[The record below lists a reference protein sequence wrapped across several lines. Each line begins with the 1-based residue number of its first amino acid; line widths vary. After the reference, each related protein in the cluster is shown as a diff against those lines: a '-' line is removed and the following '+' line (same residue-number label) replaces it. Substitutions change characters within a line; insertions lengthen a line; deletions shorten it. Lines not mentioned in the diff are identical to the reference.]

1 VPISVRDARL
11 SESDRLWIEGIY
23 REYLDD
29 LAPLNTG
36 IFPVLGEVGHR
47 EPDQVAHW
55 FADPQAHPLVI
66 AQAAERV
73 GFALVVRASTGSP
86 GAAPSWQPAGGSAAG
101 ASAASY
107 RMAEFFVSRPNR
119 GRGVGQGAARLIFDR
134 FAGRWQ
140 IIEYLRN
147 PGAVRFW
154 RRVVSRYTQ
163 GRFEERVLNGEVRQV
178 FESARRAGT

>member
-11 SESDRLWIEGIY
+11 SESDRLWIEGVY

-36 IFPVLGEVGHR
+36 LFPVLGEVGHR

-55 FADPQAHPLVI
+55 FADPQAHPFVI

-73 GFALVVRASTGSP
+73 GFALVVRGA
-86 GAAPSWQPAGGSAAG
+86 GAARPSTA
-101 ASAASY
+101 AASY

-119 GRGVGQGAARLIFDR
+119 GRGVGQGAARLILDR
-134 FAGRWQ
+134 FAGRWE

-147 PGAVRFW
+147 PDAVRFW

-163 GRFEERVLNGEVRQV
+163 GRFEERVVNGEVRQV